1 MNKKELDGL
10 MKKVQEGDENSFAC
24 FYHETYK
31 GLFSFIYSYVKNW
44 HTSEDLMQET
54 YVKVK
59 LNADKYVLG
68 TNVTAWLF
76 QIAKNLCLDYLKKL
90 SSKEAEVIDGLVIE
104 KNFEPDTKMYV
115 HDLLNKYLSEVDR
128 QIVLLHVLHGYKNRE
143 IADILQIPL
152 GTVLWRYNKAMKE
165 LKKKIKED

>member
-1 MNKKELDGL
+1 MNKKELDKL
-10 MKKVQEGDENSFAC
+10 MKKVQEGDENSFAI

-54 YVKVK
+54 YLKVK
-59 LNADKYVLG
+59 LNADKYIAG

-76 QIAKNLCLDYLKKL
+76 QIAKNLCYDYLKKS
-90 SSKEAEVIDGLVIE
+90 SSKELEVIDYVVIE
-104 KNFEPDTKMYV
+104 KSFEPDTKMYV
-115 HDLLNKYLSEVDR
+115 HDLINKYLSDVDR

-143 IADILQIPL
+143 IAQILQLPL
-152 GTVLWRYNKAMKE
+152 GTVLWRYNRAMKD

>member
-1 MNKKELDGL
+1 MNKKKLDGL
-10 MKKVQEGDENSFAC
+10 MKRVQEGDENSFAC
-24 FYHETYK
+24 FYDATYK

-59 LNADKYVLG
+59 LNADKYLIG

-76 QIAKNLCLDYLKKL
+76 QIAKNLCLDYLKKM
-90 SSKEAEVIDGLVIE
+90 SSKETEVIDDLVIE

-143 IADILQIPL
+143 IAEILQIPL

>member
-1 MNKKELDGL
+1 MNKKELDTL
-10 MKKVQEGDENSFAC
+10 MKNIQGGDEDAFAL

-54 YVKVK
+54 YIKLK
-59 LNADKYVLG
+59 LNADKYLLG

-76 QIAKNLCLDYLKKL
+76 QIAKNLCLDFLKKPAHQECV
-90 SSKEAEVIDGLVIE
+90 SIDDVTLE
-104 KNFEPDTKMYV
+104 KRYELDEKMYV
-115 HDLLNKYLSEVDR
+115 HDLLNKYLSETDR

-143 IADILQIPL
+143 IAQILQIPL
-152 GTVLWRYNKAMKE
+152 GTVLWRYNRAMKD
-165 LKKKIKED
+165 LKNKIKGD

>member
-1 MNKKELDGL
+1 MNKKELDEL
-10 MKKVQEGDENSFAC
+10 MKRVQEGDENSFAS
-24 FYHETYK
+24 FYRETYK

-59 LNADKYVLG
+59 LNADKYLLG

-76 QIAKNLCLDYLKKL
+76 QIAKNLCLDYLKKA
-90 SSKEAEVIDGLVIE
+90 STKELEVIDDLIIE
-104 KNFEPDTKMYV
+104 KNFESDTKMYV
-115 HDLLNKYLSEVDR
+115 HDLLNRYLSDEDR
-128 QIVLLHVLHGYKNRE
+128 QIVLLHLLHGYKNRE
-143 IADILQIPL
+143 IAKILDLPL
-152 GTVLWRYNKAMKE
+152 GTVLWKYNKALKE

>member
-1 MNKKELDGL
+1 MNKKELDKL
-10 MKKVQEGDENSFAC
+10 MEQVQAGDEESFAL

-54 YVKVK
+54 YIKLK

-76 QIAKNLCLDYLKKL
+76 QIAKNLCLDYLKKPTSREL
-90 SSKEAEVIDGLVIE
+90 MPIDEVVLE
-104 KNFEPDTKMYV
+104 KNFEPERKMYV
-115 HDLLNKYLSEVDR
+115 HDLLNKYLSVTDR

-143 IADILQIPL
+143 IAQILNLPL
-152 GTVLWRYNKAMKE
+152 GTVLWRYNRA
-165 LKKKIKED
+165 LKDLKNKIKGD